1 MLSKLQN
8 RVNYAGNNVK
18 KIILALFTG
27 DDRNVEYSNFNFA
40 CVIFIYFIPFFSF
53 FSLF

>member
-27 DDRNVEYSNFNFA
+27 DDRNVECNNFNFA